1 MTIKDILEP
10 LVNPIDLHTDLNT
23 ALNTACNALIAAPN
37 SQNFAD
43 LEACCVKI
51 LSTMKDASPEYRAFE
66 TKVLDAIKATYQ
78 ADLCRDLMVSHVA
91 PKGKD
96 AGLRALQEVVITS
109 LFLRKAVAREM
120 LQELEKLKFN
130 LKAIRGCPQNQMA
143 GCDADNVIV
152 LTELAINKFIYA
164 AYEEKTKNSFTYCKQ
179 VLDEICK
186 TFSSSEKDMVMG
198 TNFEVLLYGDIRYL
212 VAGFMAALEAITRWV
227 TQSARDTSYKT
238 ESVYQPRFFTLEF
251 ASHQALREFKGATA
265 NVEAQY
271 DLMPV
276 T

>member
-10 LVNPIDLHTDLNT
+10 LINSIDQHPG
-23 ALNTACNALIAAPN
+23 LNTACNALIAAPN

-43 LEACCVKI
+43 LEVCCVKI

-120 LQELEKLKFN
+120 LQELETLKFN
-130 LKAIRGCPQNQMA
+130 LKAIRGCPQNQMK
-143 GCDADNVIV
+143 GFDADHVIA
-152 LTELAINKFIYA
+152 LAELAINKFIYA

-212 VAGFMAALEAITRWV
+212 VAGFMAALESIVRWV

-238 ESVYQPRFFTLEF
+238 ESAYQPRFFTLEF

-265 NVEAQY
+265 DVETQY
-271 DLMPV
+271 GLMPV

>member
-1 MTIKDILEP
+1 MTIQDILEP
-10 LVNPIDLHTDLNT
+10 LINSIDQHSG
-23 ALNTACNALIAAPN
+23 LNTACNALIAAPN

-43 LEACCVKI
+43 LEACCDKI
-51 LSTMKDASPEYRAFE
+51 LSTKKDASPEYRTFE
-66 TKVLDAIKATYQ
+66 TKVLDAIKALYQ
-78 ADLCRDLMVSHVA
+78 ANLCRDLMVSHVA

-96 AGLRALQEVVITS
+96 KGLRAPQEVVITS

-120 LQELEKLKFN
+120 LQELETLKFN
-130 LKAIRGCPQNQMA
+130 LKAIRGCPQNQMT
-143 GCDADNVIV
+143 GYDADNVIV
-152 LTELAINKFIYA
+152 LAELAINKFIYA
-164 AYEEKTKNSFTYCKQ
+164 DYEEKTKNSFTYCKQ

-265 NVEAQY
+265 AVESQY
-271 DLMPV
+271 GLMPV

>member
-1 MTIKDILEP
+1 
-10 LVNPIDLHTDLNT
+10 
-23 ALNTACNALIAAPN
+23 
-37 SQNFAD
+37 
-43 LEACCVKI
+43 
-51 LSTMKDASPEYRAFE
+51 
-66 TKVLDAIKATYQ
+66 
-78 ADLCRDLMVSHVA
+78 
-91 PKGKD
+91 
-96 AGLRALQEVVITS
+96 
-109 LFLRKAVAREM
+109 
-120 LQELEKLKFN
+120 
-130 LKAIRGCPQNQMA
+130 MA
-143 GCDADNVIV
+143 GHDANNVIV
-152 LTELAINKFIYA
+152 LAELAINKFIYA
-164 AYEEKTKNSFTYCKQ
+164 DYEEKTKNSFTYCKQ

-238 ESVYQPRFFTLEF
+238 ESAYQPRFFTLEF

-271 DLMPV
+271 NLMPV